1 MHLDDIQKVLQHCYN
16 HQAESGPESS
26 FWFGL
31 FMGPKRKLLIANY
44 PGTSNEHISESEL
57 NLDTSYKKKGKWKQT
72 TNKHVSESEHNSDPT
87 HKKKGKGKQTD
98 TGPTKKKK
106 GKGKQREDPLQGLY
120 QIDENPTLDE
130 NAAEDQQNVNQST
143 VGPSNHSLNMP
154 DPQTLLLPHH
164 DLVRIDMG
172 QMSQLK
178 DMGYKVLGPVNG
190 PNEGLPKYEVP
201 KAWVEDLLSQ
211 RLLQCALTGLLNEHR
226 HPDALLI
233 EPDQAATEPD
243 SIDPALLDKDPSQI
257 SPTNAIVN
265 DCPTTPQDANADSAA
280 DPDHIHHKTP
290 KQRLSK
296 RGQPDLSPQMKCQTK
311 TMMKRKKVTDNDLAA
326 LEAQQMMQSG
336 TK

>member
-16 HQAESGPESS
+16 HQAQSGPKSS
-26 FWFGL
+26 FRFGL
-31 FMGPKRKLLIANY
+31 FMGPKRKPLIANY
-44 PGTSNEHISESEL
+44 PGTSNEHVCKSEL
-57 NLDTSYKKKGKWKQT
+57 NLDTGHKKKGKGKQT
-72 TNKHVSESEHNSDPT
+72 TNKHISKSEHNSDPT
-87 HKKKGKGKQTD
+87 CKKKGKGKQTD

-120 QIDENPTLDE
+120 QIDKNLTLDE

-143 VGPSNHSLNMP
+143 AGPSNHSLNML
-154 DPQTLLLPHH
+154 DPQTSLLPWH

-190 PNEGLPKYEVP
+190 PNEGLSKYKVP

-211 RLLQCALTGLLNEHR
+211 RLLQCALTRLPNEHG
-226 HPDALLI
+226 HPDTPLI
-233 EPDQAATEPD
+233 ELDRAATEPD

-265 DCPTTPQDANADSAA
+265 DFTTTPQYANSESAA
-280 DPDHIHHKTP
+280 NPDYITYK
-290 KQRLSK
+290 
-296 RGQPDLSPQMKCQTK
+296 
-311 TMMKRKKVTDNDLAA
+311 
-326 LEAQQMMQSG
+326 
-336 TK
+336 